1 MPKGKRKLPRVSAKE
16 YWCTKCRVVHVR
28 AEMEGSVL
36 RHKYRLHYVRFA
48 GKKPN
53 PKSRANHMM
62 LTLPEVNFDGPVK
75 TLDSSKRANVV
86 GEFETFIKQRVVG
99 QDHAVEKFCDLSAKI
114 SLGMN
119 DPYRPRG
126 VYLLL
131 GPTGVGKTRIAEAM
145 AEFYLGDRTRLVK
158 VNCGELS
165 AMFSVKKFG
174 AHLLTASESDELNAE
189 VQEGKDKL
197 AVLLFD
203 EIEKANRILYKV
215 LLGVLDRALLRVGDE
230 DVDLSHCVIIM
241 TSNLGADKIMALLEK
256 AKNQISEKLER
267 EMRGEAMA
275 AAKGRFS
282 PEFFNRLDEV
292 VVFRPL
298 LRETLE
304 KILAL
309 EISIIEHRLISQNV
323 RLKVMPQ
330 AVNFLLDEG
339 TDVRYGARH
348 LKRVLE
354 HRIVTPVAHLLASG
368 ELERNSRVKIAYSGG
383 RLVFRAVLKGTE

>member
-16 YWCTKCRVVHVR
+16 YFCMKCRVVHVR
-28 AEMEGSVL
+28 SEMTGTML
-36 RHKYRLHYVRFA
+36 RHKYRLHYTKFM
-48 GKKPN
+48 GKKPD

-62 LTLPEVNFDGPVK
+62 RELPPVSFDGKVK

-86 GEFETFIKQRVVG
+86 GEFERFIKQRVVG

-119 DPYRPRG
+119 DPYKPRG

-174 AHLLTASESDELNAE
+174 AHLLTASESDELNAS
-189 VQEGKDKL
+189 VQDGKDKL

-215 LLGVLDRALLRVGDE
+215 LLGVLDRAMLRVGEE

-241 TSNLGADKIMALLEK
+241 TSNLGADKIMVLLEA
-256 AKNQISEKLER
+256 AKNKMTEVLER
-267 EMRGEAMA
+267 RMRGVAMD
-275 AAKGRFS
+275 AAKDRFS

-304 KILAL
+304 KILEL
-309 EISIIEHRLISQNV
+309 EINIIEHRLSSQNV
-323 RLKVMPQ
+323 RLKVMPK
-330 AVNFLLDEG
+330 AMNLLLDEG
-339 TDVRYGARH
+339 TDFRYGARH

-368 ELERNSRVKIAYSGG
+368 ELARDSRVKIANIGG
-383 RLVFRAVLKGTE
+383 RLVFRAVIGETE